1 MAAHPAVMSYPTQE
15 EELRAKE
22 AAAEDAKNAEESRF
36 LSTFQGVPKSNGE
49 QLVRLA
55 NVIVTN
61 FNNIMSESR
70 QRPFQRQEDV
80 MAGMKKLFQEQINV
94 IEARRQYATKLNP
107 STAAKQD

>member
-1 MAAHPAVMSYPTQE
+1 MAAHLAVMSYPTQE

-36 LSTFQGVPKSNGE
+36 LSAFQELPKSNRE
-49 QLVRLA
+49 RLSQLA
-55 NVIVTN
+55 SDIVAN
-61 FNNIMSESR
+61 FNGIMSESR
-70 QRPFQRQEDV
+70 QKPFQRQEDV

-94 IEARRQYATKLNP
+94 IEARRQYAIKLNP